1 MIEKLSP
8 IATVVITTR
17 NRKEMLRKAMESA
30 LLQKGNVE
38 VIVMDD
44 ASTDGS
50 ADMVL
55 REFPMVRLFTTS
67 HRCGLIVQRNR
78 AAELAT
84 APVIFSLDD
93 DAIFTTSN
101 IVEQT
106 LSYFEEPRVGA
117 VALPLVNIIDGV
129 KQEFFAGR
137 PSEKGQFWITHAFP
151 GGASAVRRELF
162 IYLGGF
168 HGYLFQWGEEA
179 EYAQRMLS
187 AGRVVRL
194 GMTDPIHHF
203 PAKGGRHT
211 RGKNIWLYRNMI
223 LTVWYNAPRV
233 LLFPLIGIQTIRCL
247 GNVCIKPQQIPI
259 AIEGLIR
266 GYIGCIKEFKA
277 RRPIS
282 FRTFKL
288 FVEIN
293 RRRFVLFDHI
303 KDRLPAMA
311 TLNPAQVSGK

>member
-17 NRKEMLRKAMESA
+17 NRKEMLRHAIESA
-30 LLQKGNVE
+30 LMQKGEVE
-38 VIVMDD
+38 VMVMDD

-50 ADMVL
+50 TDMVR
-55 REFPMVRLFTTS
+55 REFPMVCLFTTA

-93 DAIFTTSN
+93 DAVFTTSN
-101 IVEQT
+101 IVQQA

-129 KQEFFAGR
+129 KQEFFVGR
-137 PSEKGQFWITHAFP
+137 PSETGQFWITHAFP

-162 IYLGGF
+162 LSLGGF
-168 HGYLFQWGEEA
+168 RGYFFQWGEEA
-179 EYAQRMLS
+179 EFAQRMLS

-203 PAKGGRHT
+203 PAKAGRHT
-211 RGKNIWLYRNMI
+211 RGKNMWLYRNMI
-223 LTVWYNAPRV
+223 LSVWYNAPRALV
-233 LLFPLIGIQTIRCL
+233 LPLIGFQTMRCL
-247 GNVCIKPQQIPI
+247 GMVSTKPQQIPI
-259 AIEGLIR
+259 AIEGLFR
-266 GYIGCIKEFKA
+266 GYIGCIKEFNA
-277 RRPIS
+277 RRPVS
-282 FRTFKL
+282 FKTFKL

-303 KDRLPAMA
+303 KDRLSPMA
-311 TLNPAQVSGK
+311 TFNPAQTSGK